1 MINVLGVVKWVA
13 VIVVGCFGVGRV
25 VVPWVFSVDLV
36 RCGVSCAFPGAVG
49 G

>member
-1 MINVLGVVKWVA
+1 MINVLGVVMWVA
-13 VIVVGCFGVGRV
+13 VIVVGCFGFGRV

-36 RCGVSCAFPGAVG
+36 ICDVSCACPGAVG